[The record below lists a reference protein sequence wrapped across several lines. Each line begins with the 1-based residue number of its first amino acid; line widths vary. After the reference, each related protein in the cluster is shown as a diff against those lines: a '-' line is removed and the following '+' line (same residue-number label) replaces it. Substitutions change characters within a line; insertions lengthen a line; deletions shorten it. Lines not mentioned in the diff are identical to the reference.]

1 MGKKGKKGTKG
12 KEGKKEQMA
21 VVEGHLGLFQ
31 IKALE
36 FCARKV
42 GARSGD
48 VRKCLD
54 ICRSFLPHSL
64 LCRRPPILHHP
75 RVRFLLVQVR
85 TLPSP

>member
-1 MGKKGKKGTKG
+1 VS
-12 KEGKKEQMA
+12 KKEQA
-21 VVEGHLGLFQ
+21 VVVEGQLGLFQ

-54 ICRSFLPHSL
+54 ICRYFLSHYFP
-64 LCRRPPILHHP
+64 CRRPPIPYHL
-75 RVRFLLVQVR
+75 RVRFLLAHVR